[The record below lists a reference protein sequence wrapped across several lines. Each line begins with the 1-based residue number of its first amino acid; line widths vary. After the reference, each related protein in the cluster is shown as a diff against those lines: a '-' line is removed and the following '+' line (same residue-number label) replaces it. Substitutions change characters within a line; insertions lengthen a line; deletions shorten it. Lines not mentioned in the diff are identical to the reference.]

1 MRISDWSSDVCSSDL
16 YQMVR
21 ACRPLM
27 KAQGFGAVV
36 NVSSIG
42 GLLGVGSCMAYS
54 ASKGALNT
62 MTMAMAR
69 TLGPEIRVNAVCP
82 GFIASRSFSDPFG
95 PAGLQQKISAQ
106 QCITHLGRAG
116 TPPTSAQAARSPAG
130 G

>member
-16 YQMVR
+16 
-21 ACRPLM
+21 PLM

-69 TLGPEIRVNAVCP
+69 SLGPEIRVNAVCP
-82 GFIASRSFSDPFG
+82 GFIASRWFSDPFG
-95 PAGLQQKISAQ
+95 QI
-106 QCITHLGRAG
+106 GRA
-116 TPPTSAQAARSPAG
+116 SCRDRVCQYV
-130 G
+130 

>member
-16 YQMVR
+16 
-21 ACRPLM
+21 PLM

-69 TLGPEIRVNAVCP
+69 SLGPEIRVNAVCP
-82 GFIASRSFSDPFG
+82 GFIASRRWEERPVGKGVARMCRSSWSTLHEKKKKNK
-95 PAGLQQKISAQ
+95 GLN
-106 QCITHLGRAG
+106 T
-116 TPPTSAQAARSPAG
+116 T
-130 G
+130 